1 MSAIVGPIN
10 DWGNS
15 KSNFIDQY
23 QTNVKNQT
31 NSAID
36 IHTKPVCLIGFDNE
50 KSRDKYWI
58 GYLEPGLVQIK
69 HLLLGEFKFQGPH
82 LLRC

>member
-1 MSAIVGPIN
+1 MLAIVGPIN

-69 HLLLGEFKFQGPH
+69 HLLLGEFKFQVSH

>member
-1 MSAIVGPIN
+1 MSAIVEPIN

-15 KSNFIDQY
+15 KSNFIDQC

-31 NSAID
+31 NFAID
-36 IHTKPVCLIGFDNE
+36 IHTKPVFLIGFDNE

-58 GYLEPGLVQIK
+58 GYLEPRLVHIK
-69 HLLLGEFKFQGPH
+69 HLLLGEFKFQVSH
-82 LLRC
+82 LLRY

>member
-1 MSAIVGPIN
+1 MSAIIRPIN

-31 NSAID
+31 NFAIIID
-36 IHTKPVCLIGFDNE
+36 TKPVCLIGFDKE
-50 KSRDKYWI
+50 KSSDKCWV
-58 GYLEPGLVQIK
+58 GYLEPKLVHIK
-69 HLLLGEFKFQGPH
+69 HLLLGEFTFQGPH
-82 LLRC
+82 L